1 MITKQLLVYESS
13 LLEEKVCSYLI
24 NFFELKSYNCKYKN
38 FKNFNPSEYDN
49 TVIYFYIS
57 PLFID
62 KLFELLIKESK
73 NVFNGYVIVIPKR
86 DNFLDDSLLSI
97 DTECLIKKANY
108 YGLTI
113 SCLELSEKN
122 VLFFED
128 FFFIYDEVQKLE
140 NNYVYNTSK
149 KYLNYDKNIEK
160 KAFRFNNF
168 VKMSAKNVQYFSKT
182 KFNIV
187 FSSNN
192 IKINSLLS
200 KENIKKSYI
209 PSFTYNILQN
219 YAFIRDERDLFLN
232 HYFDKIYVLYLPR
245 RENKTLNELHKHGI
259 WNYILYEGFD
269 GNKSPIIDKEYHEYL
284 QHKPSIEETK
294 VTTNR
299 RGIGSVGSWAI
310 LKSMH
315 NMLIDAKNK
324 GYQRILLLQDD
335 TIFHKNFYEVFREK
349 IKNIDDQNWKLLY
362 LGASQHEWSS
372 VNTVHSYYHPC
383 GTTDGAFA
391 VGIHCSVFDELL
403 HEIAKFNMPFDSGP
417 LWTIQKRYHEQCYV
431 LYKNIII
438 ADLRSSDLRKSRDM
452 QSFSQRFKWNLD
464 NYELKNQ

>member
-1 MITKQLLVYESS
+1 
-13 LLEEKVCSYLI
+13 
-24 NFFELKSYNCKYKN
+24 
-38 FKNFNPSEYDN
+38 
-49 TVIYFYIS
+49 
-57 PLFID
+57 
-62 KLFELLIKESK
+62 
-73 NVFNGYVIVIPKR
+73 
-86 DNFLDDSLLSI
+86 
-97 DTECLIKKANY
+97 LIKKANY

-113 SCLELSEKN
+113 SCLELFEKN

-140 NNYVYNTSK
+140 NNYVFNTSK

-219 YAFIRDERDLFLN
+219 YAFIRDEKDLFLN

-294 VTTNR
+294 VTIN
-299 RGIGSVGSWAI
+299 
-310 LKSMH
+310 
-315 NMLIDAKNK
+315 
-324 GYQRILLLQDD
+324 
-335 TIFHKNFYEVFREK
+335 
-349 IKNIDDQNWKLLY
+349 
-362 LGASQHEWSS
+362 
-372 VNTVHSYYHPC
+372 
-383 GTTDGAFA
+383 
-391 VGIHCSVFDELL
+391 
-403 HEIAKFNMPFDSGP
+403 
-417 LWTIQKRYHEQCYV
+417 
-431 LYKNIII
+431 
-438 ADLRSSDLRKSRDM
+438 
-452 QSFSQRFKWNLD
+452 
-464 NYELKNQ
+464 